1 LAAAGFGGWIVVMGM
16 HGWLLSLSP
25 KRKAVLVDDLSLLHE
40 VLEEHRR
47 TPVRGV
53 LEIGKAWHAL
63 DLIVAGENSSG
74 ALGDA
79 VLGRRGSMFGKKGSF
94 GTARLLPPEKVRVVA
109 DALDA
114 LNAEL
119 VTQRYSTLKGKTV
132 HGEYGPKKKGKPG
145 DDDDDDDDDSDN
157 PDEERELAELERLY
171 QGLRA
176 LYRAAA
182 NDGHSVLALID

>member
-1 LAAAGFGGWIVVMGM
+1 MAM

-53 LEIGKAWHAL
+53 LELGKAWHAL
-63 DLIVAGENSSG
+63 DLMIAGENSNG

-79 VLGRRGSMFGKKGSF
+79 VLGRRGSLFGKKGSF
-94 GTARLLPPEKVRVVA
+94 GTARLLAPEKVRVVA

-114 LNAEL
+114 LSAEL
-119 VTQRYSTLKGKTV
+119 VTQRYPSLRGKTV
-132 HGEYGPKKKGKPG
+132 QGEYGPKKKGKPG
-145 DDDDDDDDDSDN
+145 DDDDDDDDDDK
-157 PDEERELAELERLY
+157 PEEEREIVELEQLY
-171 QGLRA
+171 QGVRA

-182 NDGHSVLALID
+182 TDGNSVLALID